1 MRIFIISIFILFVL
15 GCSITPEEYNKAEEL
30 CKNNGEVSQIYL
42 ELETHHIY
50 CKNGA
55 KFLTNKI

>member
-30 CKNNGEVSQIYL
+30 CKNNGGVSQIYL
-42 ELETHHIY
+42 GLETHIY